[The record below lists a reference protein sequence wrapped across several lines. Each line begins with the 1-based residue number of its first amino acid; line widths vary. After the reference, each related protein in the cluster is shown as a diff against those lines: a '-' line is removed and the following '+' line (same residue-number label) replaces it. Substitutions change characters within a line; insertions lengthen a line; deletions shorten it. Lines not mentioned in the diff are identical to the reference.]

1 MSIDTRGTV
10 VLLAIALS
18 SACAQSIR
26 DGEVTPRKDSSTI
39 TRAQLLEHHFSTAHD
54 AVASLHANWL
64 QTRGTDS
71 FRTPSKVWVYFD
83 SIKLGDVE
91 TLASI
96 SLMPVSYIQYFNGVD
111 ATTRWGIGHSAGVIH
126 VSTHPVVA
134 PDALH

>member
-1 MSIDTRGTV
+1 MSIHTKGTV
-10 VLLAIALS
+10 VLLAVALS
-18 SACAQSIR
+18 SACAQPTR
-26 DGEVTPRKDSSTI
+26 NGEMTPRRDNSTI
-39 TRAQLLEHHFSTAHD
+39 TRAELLENHFYTAHD

-83 SIKLGDVE
+83 SVKLGDVA

-96 SLMPVSYIQYFNGVD
+96 SLMPVSYIRYFNGVD
-111 ATTRWGIGHSAGVIH
+111 ATTRWGVGHSAGVIY

-134 PDALH
+134 PNALH